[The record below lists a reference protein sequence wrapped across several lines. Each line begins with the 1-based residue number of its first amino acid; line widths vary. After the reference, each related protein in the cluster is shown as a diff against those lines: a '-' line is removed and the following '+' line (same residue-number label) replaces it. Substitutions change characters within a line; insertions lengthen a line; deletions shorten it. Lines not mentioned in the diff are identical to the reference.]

1 MKKVSRILSNC
12 LIGALAIVVP
22 LGAAVVPKA
31 NEVDGQIINGAQT
44 VYAETMEEDTL
55 SPTVEKEVI
64 DQEVG
69 PLIND
74 AVEPLVNDAVDA
86 AELEQ
91 QEEMER
97 QRAIEEQK
105 ALEEKLEQER
115 LEAERK
121 TEEERKAAEL
131 AEKQR
136 QEEIARQEAIERQ
149 RQLELEEQRK
159 AEEAAEA
166 KRKAEEEAKKN
177 AITWT
182 DANETVYATRGL
194 NVRSGPGTEYAKLG
208 SLDYAESVK
217 KIAIGSNGWAK
228 IEYNG
233 ETAYAAGNFL
243 SKKDP
248 SVVVKQPAPTQTKSS
263 STTKF
268 DGSTPSADIQAKMDA
283 DSNLLGVMYVPAIG
297 MSPVN
302 VYASQGGDLQAIAD
316 RKNGAYA
323 VGIRALNEYDVKRL
337 EIGDHNTHN
346 FNKNTKITEGMAAY
360 INRGDQ
366 VVRLRCISTIKQGS
380 IAEYDA
386 SIYGDH
392 GVIATLCCAPGGT
405 RTINRWVVT
414 DDSDMS
420 FMELY
425 NIATRNYE
433 GYRE

>member
-1 MKKVSRILSNC
+1 MKKVSRIFSNC

-31 NEVDGQIINGAQT
+31 NEVDGQIINGVQT
-44 VYAETMEEDTL
+44 VYVETMEEDTL
-55 SPTVEKEVI
+55 PPYIEKQVV
-64 DQEVG
+64 DQEVK

-74 AVEPLVNDAVDA
+74 AVEPLLNDAVDEAEKQRA
-86 AELEQ
+86 AEEQ
-91 QEEMER
+91 R
-97 QRAIEEQK
+97 LLEQK
-105 ALEEKLEQER
+105 ALEEKMEKER

-121 TEEERKAAEL
+121 AEEERKAAEL

-182 DANETVYATRGL
+182 DTNETVYATRGL

-268 DGSTPSADIQAKMDA
+268 DGSTPSADIQAKMNA

-302 VYASQGGDLQAIAD
+302 VYASNNGQDLQGIAD
-316 RKNGAYA
+316 RKNAAYA

-346 FNKNTKITEGMAAY
+346 FNKNTKITEGMVAY
-360 INRGDQ
+360 INCGDQ

-380 IAEYDA
+380 IAEYDT